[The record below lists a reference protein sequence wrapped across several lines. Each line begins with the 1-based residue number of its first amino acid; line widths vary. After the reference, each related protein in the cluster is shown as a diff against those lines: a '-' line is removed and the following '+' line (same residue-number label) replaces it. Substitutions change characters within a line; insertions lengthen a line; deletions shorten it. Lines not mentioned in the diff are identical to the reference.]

1 MTVDVTGPQ
10 NQSTVTDTKGEAHF
24 LNLPPGSYQVKA
36 SLSGF
41 ADFLN
46 RAVAVTAA
54 GAVPLRV
61 MMGVQGVAEQVR
73 TRISS
78 SNTPSDLVETLG
90 GISGNG
96 SRLTKYADYG
106 VELGEPLVKDKWWG

>member
-1 MTVDVTGPQ
+1 MLSIEYNRRPGPPVRTAGKAAE
-10 NQSTVTDTKGEAHF
+10 SPASR
-24 LNLPPGSYQVKA
+24 PG
-36 SLSGF
+36 
-41 ADFLN
+41 
-46 RAVAVTAA
+46 
-54 GAVPLRV
+54 VPLRV